1 MLGAFPVGACSGP
14 GACARAMEAWL
25 LCAETM
31 KKKVGACCSVE
42 RRAAAPRLLMVA
54 GDKPQMQQPLV

>member
-1 MLGAFPVGACSGP
+1 
-14 GACARAMEAWL
+14 MEAWL